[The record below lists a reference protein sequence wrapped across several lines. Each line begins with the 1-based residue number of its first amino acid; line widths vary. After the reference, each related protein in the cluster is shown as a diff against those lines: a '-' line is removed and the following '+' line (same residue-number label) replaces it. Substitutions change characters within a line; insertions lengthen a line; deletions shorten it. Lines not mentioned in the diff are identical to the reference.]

1 MTAALARARHR
12 RGAAAGA
19 ALALAIVGTTVG
31 TASAKPAAPAEDRPP
46 AAKAAPVK
54 PGARVVSSSTVTLVT
69 GDRFRVDVA
78 SDGSQQAS
86 PLSAAGKAGD
96 RSGGTFAQYTFAGD
110 TYVIPAEAA
119 PYVGRTLDARLFNV
133 GHLVRAKLDDRN
145 AKTLPVKVKA
155 SAAKAEALPATS
167 VTASSGGAVR
177 AKVAK
182 KDAAGF
188 GKLLAENWRTASRKG
203 AAADALPGVA
213 KVELA
218 QSGKT
223 KLPADPMSAQPLS
236 AKTTAAAGKG
246 LRYRNLTI
254 DAIGLDG
261 KPGVMVGFAHN
272 VDDGRLANFG
282 LAYPGT
288 GKRTFSVPE
297 GTYSIEVSVFTGP
310 ADDLST
316 KAALVIQP
324 EVAVGRDTTVT
335 LDARQAVPYKTALAA
350 PPKPDMPRI
359 DFLSFARDSVAG
371 DQVGVLPNGLGAI
384 LGFYNM
390 RLGSA
395 SYTGYN
401 ELFVT
406 PTRPV
411 TKGKLHYLAMTSL
424 SAGTEEDTGAG
435 SRYDLL
441 FPSEGAVPA
450 AQSRTVAQADLTTLR
465 SKLRNPASDY
475 EMERPR
481 GLYSIAYLPWTFAP
495 TGMPGSVDTG
505 DRTDYLYSSA
515 PDQVLWEHAFVPGK
529 GERLLGERRTLR
541 PGQVVE
547 LDWNGGPDVPSSAA
561 QYVQTD
567 GFVFLGETSGSTT
580 VDGRSQVC
588 AACRQGDIATV
599 FLRHGADSDPLSY
612 AYAETSRLRFFRDG
626 ALAYTTESEGLTLA
640 PDPAD
645 LPLVPRPADY
655 RLVWDV
661 DSPDAPGTSSTT
673 DWTFRSAPGG
683 AAATLPRTASC
694 APDASRACA
703 FLPLLFVNHA
713 LKLDGNSEA
722 PAGKPFDIAFRVSHQ
737 QYQAAPK
744 GVTATV
750 QVSYDDGENWSEPV
764 AAAARPDGTF
774 GAGIEH
780 PEYKETTR
788 WVSLR
793 VTARDGDG
801 GAVTQTNI
809 RAYRL
814 NG

>member
-1 MTAALARARHR
+1 M
-12 RGAAAGA
+12 GA
-19 ALALAIVGTTVG
+19 ALVLAATGATAG
-31 TASAKPAAPAEDRPP
+31 TASAGPVPAPKPALNVTPQPVTAPAKAP
-46 AAKAAPVK
+46 AK
-54 PGARVVSSSTVTLVT
+54 GARIVDSSTVTLVT

-86 PLSAAGKAGD
+86 PLSGD

-119 PYVGRTLDARLFNV
+119 PYVGRTLDTRLFNV
-133 GHLVRAKLDDRN
+133 GYLMRAKLDDKHT
-145 AKTLPVKVKA
+145 KTLPVQVKA

-167 VTASSGGAVR
+167 VTTTAGGGTVR
-177 AKVAK
+177 AKVTK

-188 GKLLAENWRTASRKG
+188 GKLLAENWREKG
-203 AAADALPGVA
+203 AATDALPGVT
-213 KVELA
+213 KVALA
-218 QSGKT
+218 APSGAPKPPPD
-223 KLPADPMSAQPLS
+223 PATAQPLS
-236 AKTTAAAGKG
+236 AKAATAATGKSP
-246 LRYRNLTI
+246 RYRNLTI
-254 DAIGLDG
+254 DSIGLDG

-272 VDDGRLANFG
+272 VDDGRLASFG

-288 GKRTFSVPE
+288 GKKTFSVPE

-324 EVAVGRDTTVT
+324 EVTVSRDTSVT
-335 LDARQAVPYKTALAA
+335 LDARQAVPYKTALAN
-350 PPKPDMPRI
+350 PPKADMPRI

-371 DQVGVLPNGLGAI
+371 DQVGILPNGLGAL

-401 ELFVT
+401 ELRVT

-424 SAGTEEDTGAG
+424 SVGTEEDPGAG
-435 SRYDLL
+435 SHYDLL
-441 FPSEGAVPA
+441 FPAEGSVPA
-450 AQSRTVAQADLTTLR
+450 TQSRTVAQADLTTLR

-475 EMERPR
+475 EMEKPK
-481 GLYSIAYLPWTFAP
+481 GLYNIAYLPWTFAP
-495 TGMPGSVDTG
+495 TGIPGSVPTG
-505 DRTDYLYSSA
+505 DRTDYLYSST
-515 PDQVLWEHAFVPGK
+515 PDQVLWEHAFVAGK

-567 GFVFLGETSGSTT
+567 GFLFMGESGGASQI
-580 VDGRSQVC
+580 DARSQVC

-626 ALAYTTESEGLTLA
+626 ALAYTTESEGLTLT

-645 LPLVPRPADY
+645 LPLLPRPAEY
-655 RLVWDV
+655 RMVWDV
-661 DSPDAPGTSSTT
+661 NSPDAPGTSSTT

-683 AAATLPRTASC
+683 TAATLPKTTSC
-694 APDASRACA
+694 SPDASQKCA
-703 FLPLLFVNHA
+703 FLPMLFVNHT

-722 PAGKPFDIAFRVSHQ
+722 PAGKPFDIGFRVSHQ

-750 QVSYDDGENWSEPV
+750 QVSYDDGESWSEPV
-764 AAAARPDGTF
+764 SAAARADGTF
-774 GAGIEH
+774 GAEIKH
-780 PEYKETTR
+780 PEYKETAR

-801 GAVTQTNI
+801 SAVTQTNI